1 MTLRPFIALTAVA
14 LLGGC
19 TLGRSIYAEPDDAIT
34 RCNALPEP
42 GDRAA
47 CIERLGRETHARRDA
62 PRVGPPACHPAST
75 DPRDRNEERC

>member
-1 MTLRPFIALTAVA
+1 MNVRPLIALAALA
-14 LLGGC
+14 LLGAC
-19 TLGRSIYAEPDDAIT
+19 TLGRSIYAEPDDAIA

-75 DPRDRNEERC
+75 DKIRRDEERC